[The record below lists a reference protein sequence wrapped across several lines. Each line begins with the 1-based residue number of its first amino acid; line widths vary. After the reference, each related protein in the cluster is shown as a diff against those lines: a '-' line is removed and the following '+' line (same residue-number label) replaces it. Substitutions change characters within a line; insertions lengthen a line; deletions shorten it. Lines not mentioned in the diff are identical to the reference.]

1 MFDATDPKSQGICV
15 VITELRQ
22 YFLGMVR
29 VREHALGRKLTYEE
43 ARRLCLDLFC
53 PNDFLSQSLSV
64 CRKNLD
70 QGARPGSQL
79 AGVNVAISK
88 AV

>member
-1 MFDATDPKSQGICV
+1 MSRRLTTALEQMIMASVDC
-15 VITELRQ
+15 Q

-53 PNDFLSQSLSV
+53 PNDFLAQSLSV
-64 CRKNLD
+64 
-70 QGARPGSQL
+70 
-79 AGVNVAISK
+79 
-88 AV
+88 